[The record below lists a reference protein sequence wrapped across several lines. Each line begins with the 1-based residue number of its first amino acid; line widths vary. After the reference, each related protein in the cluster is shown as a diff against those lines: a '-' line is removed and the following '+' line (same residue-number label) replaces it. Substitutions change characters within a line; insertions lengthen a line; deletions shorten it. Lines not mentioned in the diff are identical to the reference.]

1 MCIIQV
7 MINLV
12 IKKLFNNKIMQIVM
26 RIQSKIYNQLYYQ
39 STKYSLEK
47 SALNKYLFWK
57 IGNIILNKEFSITL
71 FLIDN
76 KELKVELQEIYR
88 KLENEVY
95 S

>member
-47 SALNKYLFWK
+47 SALNKYLF
-57 IGNIILNKEFSITL
+57 
-71 FLIDN
+71 
-76 KELKVELQEIYR
+76 
-88 KLENEVY
+88 
-95 S
+95 